1 MGSDFLEAPFCNNR
15 TSVILNVTRAGK
27 FTFVMCML
35 SIIVCIVHNFGACI
49 INFYHI
55 RLFKVNIGRNT
66 RKRCEICSKLTK
78 TLERLHW
85 RYSAAFTYLWTYFTP
100 FSIVSIANFEQANVS
115 WDRTLLQSNMKHQS
129 RLKVLHIWQLV
140 LLTMSLKDLTLLRI

>member
-15 TSVILNVTRAGK
+15 TPVILNVTRAGK

-85 RYSAAFTYLWTYFTP
+85 RYSAAFV
-100 FSIVSIANFEQANVS
+100 IFEHIS
-115 WDRTLLQSNMKHQS
+115 HLFLLF
-129 RLKVLHIWQLV
+129 L
-140 LLTMSLKDLTLLRI
+140 LLTLNKQMLAGIEFYCNQIWNIKVG